1 MTTSR
6 RDLLKTGV
14 MASVGVGVSACATT
28 SASMDRSAN
37 ALADAVGAGVPEA
50 DAGAGITSRTVAA
63 AEQLAGVSYTE
74 AEREQLLLDIDGWI
88 ARAGRLRAFEK
99 PNELHPA
106 TVFDPRLPGVEY
118 REQENSLT
126 RSGADAGPLP
136 GDDTAIAFAPVWKQA
151 RWIES
156 GQLTSSRLTE
166 IYLDRIARHGDALE
180 CFVTVTPDVAR
191 REAAR
196 ADALLAEGR
205 YLGPLHG
212 IPYGMKDIID
222 VKDIPAT
229 WGATPYRDRVAEA
242 DAAITVMLRDAG
254 AVLLGKTTNGAI
266 AYGDRWFDGVTRNP
280 WNTEEGSSG
289 SSAGSAS
296 ATSAGL
302 VSFGIGTETLGSI
315 VSPSHRCGTTGLRP
329 TFGRVSRRGA
339 MALCWTLDKIGP
351 ICRSVE
357 DTAIV
362 LSAINGFDVHDPSSI
377 DHGLDIDA
385 GADVRGMRVGW
396 NPAWFENATPADQAM
411 LDAARDAGVELVE
424 VSLPD
429 LPYDTLLA
437 AVEAESAAAFEHL
450 TLSNEDDTLVWQD
463 PPAWP
468 NTWRRARFISAID
481 LINADRLRR
490 RVMQEMNALF
500 DTVDALIA
508 PNFASGLLVIT
519 NYTGHPQLAIKS
531 GYNDQPSRSIFGA
544 SAEGDTVNHRVP
556 QTTSLWAPLFEEGR
570 LVALGR
576 EIERRLGVS
585 DDHPPEFHR

>member
-28 SASMDRSAN
+28 SAATDQNAN

-88 ARAGRLRAFEK
+88 ARAGRLRAFDK

-106 TVFDPRLPGVEY
+106 TVFDPRLPGVDY
-118 REQENSLT
+118 RAQDNSLT
-126 RSGADAGPLP
+126 RSGADAGAVPD
-136 GDDTAIAFAPVWKQA
+136 DDTAIAFAPVWKQA

-166 IYLDRIARHGDALE
+166 IYLDRIARHGETLE

-191 REAAR
+191 REAAH

-266 AYGDRWFDGVTRNP
+266 AYGDRWFDGITRNP
-280 WNTEEGSSG
+280 WNTDEGSSG

-296 ATSAGL
+296 ATAAGL

-357 DTAIV
+357 DTAMV
-362 LSAINGFDVHDPSSI
+362 LSAINGFDVQDPSSI
-377 DHGLDIDA
+377 EHGLEIDA

-396 NPAWFENATPADQAM
+396 NPAWFENATPADRAM

-429 LPYDTLLA
+429 LPYDTLLT

-450 TLSNEDDTLVWQD
+450 TLSDEDDTLVWQD

-490 RVMQEMNALF
+490 RVMEEMDALF
-500 DTVDALIA
+500 ETVDALIA

-531 GYNDQPSRSIFGA
+531 GYNDQPTRSIFGT
-544 SAEGDTVNHRVP
+544 AEGDDPMNHQVP

-570 LVALGR
+570 LIALGR

-585 DDHPPEFHR
+585 DDHPPEFYR